1 MPGVSSFLALHF
13 FVRCFTFSITA
24 QGDGSA
30 RMVERPEFAALL
42 SKDACMKRI
51 AFLSLFFVAVSTF
64 AVAVGNPPEDAEAKL
79 QKTLAVQSAMV
90 HARSMLSDRLPQ
102 KAVDALEQ
110 NLPNVNGNSAYLV
123 LLRDAYRAN
132 IRDHLLAGRP
142 ELAKRYLDRL
152 CILEPTAVSD
162 ATLRPSAETPPRKFE
177 REPEKQVKS
186 VFPKFGM
193 PTLPNPFA
201 KKEKV
206 KAPNEVP
213 PPSLVRA
220 VPESEDP
227 FDKKH
232 QRAIPSDPAKAAVV
246 RDLLTRGET
255 EFKRERY
262 SEASYYF
269 EQAYETDRSCLEICK
284 EQWAYC
290 IIKGVGDSMDK
301 PGVLPAKLP
310 QMRQQVEKAIG
321 MAPPKLADRGQDLL
335 QLLNRRGGLP
345 GDRPPVVSA
354 NLTKVSH
361 LGLNATGWQVAQSK
375 HFRIFHKQDA
385 EFAERVAQ
393 IAEATRANMFRKW
406 FDVEGEAWTPICEM
420 ILHPN
425 VGSYTHMTPAPS
437 NSPGHS
443 RIESDASGRVLNRWV
458 HLRLDITNM
467 AETVLPHETTH
478 VVLAGM
484 FDNFPVPRWADEGI
498 AVLAEPSDKVD
509 QHRQNLVKA
518 YKESQ
523 QFGLKELMELK
534 DYPQP
539 RRISAFYAQSVV
551 LVDYLTAK
559 RGGKAFT
566 DFMRDG
572 LRQGYDAALQKHYG
586 MTFPQLEQAWQRDVL
601 ATSGVV
607 TARQ

>member
-1 MPGVSSFLALHF
+1 
-13 FVRCFTFSITA
+13 
-24 QGDGSA
+24 
-30 RMVERPEFAALL
+30 
-42 SKDACMKRI
+42 MKR
-51 AFLSLFFVAVSTF
+51 FGFYSLFIVVTCAL
-64 AVAVGNPPEDAEAKL
+64 AVAAGNPAEDNEARF
-79 QKTLAVQSAMV
+79 QKTLAVQNAMV
-90 HARSMLSDRLPQ
+90 QARTLLSDMLPQ
-102 KAVDALEQ
+102 KAVDVLEQ
-110 NLPNVNGNSAYLV
+110 NLPNVNSNSAYLV
-123 LLRDAYRAN
+123 LLRDAYRSN

-152 CILEPTAVSD
+152 CILEPMAAKD
-162 ATLRPSAETPPRKFE
+162 ATLQPSGETPPRNFE
-177 REPEKQVKS
+177 REPAKQTKS
-186 VFPKFGM
+186 VFPKFG
-193 PTLPNPFA
+193 LPILTNPFA
-201 KKEKV
+201 KKNPAKEPSE
-206 KAPNEVP
+206 APS
-213 PPSLVRA
+213 PSVVRA
-220 VPESEDP
+220 VPDTDDP

-232 QRAIPSDPAKAAVV
+232 QRAMPTDPTQVAVV

-255 EFKRERY
+255 EFQRARY
-262 SEASYYF
+262 SEARYYF
-269 EQAYETDRSCLEICK
+269 EQAYEKDRTSLDACR

-290 IIKGVGDSMDK
+290 IIKGVADSMDK

-310 QMRQQVEKAIG
+310 QLRQQVESAIG
-321 MAPPKLADRGQDLL
+321 MAPAKVSGLGKDVL
-335 QLLNRRGGLP
+335 QQLERRVGPSGE
-345 GDRPPVVSA
+345 RPPIVSA

-361 LGLNATGWQVAQSK
+361 LGQNATGWQVAQSQ

-385 EFAERVAQ
+385 EYAERIAQ

-425 VGSYTHMTPAPS
+425 VGSYTHMTPAPT

-484 FDNFPVPRWADEGI
+484 FDNFAVPRWADEGI
-498 AVLAEPSDKVD
+498 AVLSEPSEKID

-539 RRISAFYAQSVV
+539 RRIGAFYAQSVV
-551 LVDYLTAK
+551 LVEYLTAK
-559 RGGKAFT
+559 RDGKAFT

-572 LRQGYDAALQKHYG
+572 LRHGYANSLEKHYG
-586 MTFPQLEQAWQRDVL
+586 LTFQQLEQSWQRDVL
-601 ATSGVV
+601 ANSGVV
-607 TARQ
+607 AARQ